1 MVSNEG
7 AGRVRLSNG
16 ARMSLRSYRESMAEQ
31 YPEPTFAAD
40 EPEQMELDE
49 LTSEVGS
56 LKDDVKRLKR
66 AIEPR
71 EALARAQV
79 DKASGK
85 LYSDAPTRTK
95 EPSSVEADLWN

>member
-40 EPEQMELDE
+40 ELEQMELDE

-71 EALARAQV
+71 EALARAQS

-85 LYSDAPTRTK
+85 LDSDASAQPRK
-95 EPSSVEADLWN
+95 PSSVEADLWN